1 MSILNADEQT
11 MSIDLVV
18 RGGMVAD
25 GTGGPLRRADVA
37 ISGDR
42 IVAVGEVPPSSCQEL
57 SAEGAV
63 VAPGFINVL
72 SHAYD
77 LLQQDPRGLSDLYQG
92 VTTEVFG
99 EGFSMGPVS
108 GEMGEII
115 DAEPLPSG
123 VRRNWPRLNDFLDH
137 LATTGVG
144 PNIASFVGAHNLRMI
159 HAGAD
164 NRALTEDELTSACR
178 ILDDELSAG
187 ALGVASALIY
197 SPGSYANTAELTAYA
212 KVLAQH
218 DALYISHIRNEADRL
233 LDAIDE
239 LIDIARVTSTRAE
252 VYHLKA
258 SGRQNW
264 PAMSKAIDKIE
275 AARLSGLSVSADIY
289 PYEAGGTLLSACI
302 PSQFHAGGRV
312 ALLTRLAEPGTR
324 AAIKTSITHPGAD
337 WENLYL
343 GSGGASGILML
354 GGIEP
359 DVGGRTLAEISTDR
373 GDLDP
378 IDTLLDL
385 VTADPDLLATYFE
398 MTEENIHL
406 ALQSPWVSICS
417 DSEASPA
424 EAPFNEA
431 PTHPRAYGAFAR
443 VLGPY
448 VRAGVLPLEDAV
460 RRMTSLPAENLRLHD
475 RGQVRVGAFADLA
488 VFEPEEVED
497 LATYRQPHRYAT
509 GMRHVLIN
517 GAIAFQDGLPT
528 GRLAGR
534 ALRRGGSFEG

>member
-1 MSILNADEQT
+1 

-42 IVAVGEVPPSSCQEL
+42 IVAVGQVPPTNCQVL
-57 SAEGAV
+57 SAENAV

-72 SHAYD
+72 SHAYGT
-77 LLQQDPRGLSDLYQG
+77 LQLDPRGLSDLYQG

-99 EGFSMGPVS
+99 EGFSLGPVS
-108 GEMGEII
+108 GAMGEII
-115 DAEPLPSG
+115 DAEPHPPG
-123 VRRNWPRLNDFLDH
+123 VRMNWPRLNDFLDG
-137 LATTGVG
+137 LAMAGVG

-159 HAGAD
+159 QAGAD
-164 NRALTEDELTSACR
+164 NRPLSDDELAAACQ
-178 ILDDELSAG
+178 ILDDELTAG

-197 SPGSYANTAELTAYA
+197 SPGSYASTAELTAYA
-212 KVLAQH
+212 RVLAKH
-218 DALYISHIRNEADRL
+218 DALYISHVRNEADRL
-233 LDAIDE
+233 IDAIDE
-239 LIDIARVTSTRAE
+239 LIDIAGVTAARAE

-264 PAMSKAIDKIE
+264 PAMRKAIDRIE
-275 AARLSGLSVSADIY
+275 SARVSGISVSANIY
-289 PYEAGGTLLSACI
+289 PYEAGATTLGACI
-302 PSQFHAGGRV
+302 PPQFHEGGRL
-312 ALLTRLAEPGTR
+312 ALLSRLAKPSVR
-324 AAIKTSITHPGAD
+324 ATIKDAIDHPGAD

-343 GSGGASGILML
+343 GSGGASGILLL
-354 GGIEP
+354 GALEAGIS
-359 DVGGRTLAEISTDR
+359 GRTLDQVAAARSDA
-373 GDLDP
+373 DP

-385 VTADPDLLATYFE
+385 VIEDPDLLAAYFE

-406 ALQSPWVSICS
+406 ALQSHWVSICS

-424 EAPFNEA
+424 EPPFTEA

-448 VRAGVLPLEDAV
+448 VRAGILSLEDAV
-460 RRMTSLPAENLRLHD
+460 RRMTSLPAKNLRLLD
-475 RGQVRVGAFADLA
+475 RGEVRAGAFADLV
-488 VFEPEEVED
+488 VFEPEAVED

-517 GAIAFQDGLPT
+517 GAVAFHNGAPT
-528 GRLAGR
+528 GHLAGR
-534 ALRRGGSFEG
+534 ALRRGGLQEK